1 MLGDAQRRVAE
12 ANEMAA
18 AELAARV
25 SEQEQGR
32 AMLEKAK
39 SARAEGQSLVSREK
53 TPRPLGQMTDS
64 RFIVIDLPS
73 GADKVPGLYD
83 LLAHGAGERSSW

>member
-18 AELAARV
+18 AELAARM
-25 SEQEQGR
+25 SAQEQGR

-39 SARAEGQSLVSREK
+39 LAAADGQSLFLEKLSR
-53 TPRPLGQMTDS
+53 LWTDY
-64 RFIVIDLPS
+64 
-73 GADKVPGLYD
+73 LYD
-83 LLAHGAGERSSW
+83 LYDLYDLYYRYYLYNLYDLYDLYYRYDL